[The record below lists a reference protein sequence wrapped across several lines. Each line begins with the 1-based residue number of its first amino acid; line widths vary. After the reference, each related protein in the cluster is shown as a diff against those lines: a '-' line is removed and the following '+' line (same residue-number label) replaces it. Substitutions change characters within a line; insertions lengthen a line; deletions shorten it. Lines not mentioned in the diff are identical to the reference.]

1 MNLRAPKARMVIGP
15 KGPCRWRSNGH
26 LLRCRCAS
34 GAHVRIQYAPLQ
46 SQGAQRAP
54 VQYCHG
60 PTESA
65 LLRLASGAFLNGLN
79 PSGS

>member
-1 MNLRAPKARMVIGP
+1 M
-15 KGPCRWRSNGH
+15 SGH
-26 LLRCRCAS
+26 LRRCRCAS
-34 GAHVRIQYAPLQ
+34 GAHVRTQYAALR

-65 LLRLASGAFLNGLN
+65 LLRLASGALLNGLRFA
-79 PSGS
+79 G

>member
-1 MNLRAPKARMVIGP
+1 MKD
-15 KGPCRWRSNGH
+15 H

-34 GAHVRIQYAPLQ
+34 GAHGRTQYAALR
-46 SQGAQRAP
+46 SQGAQCAP

-65 LLRLASGAFLNGLN
+65 LLRLASGPFLNWLREPFGRTLC
-79 PSGS
+79 